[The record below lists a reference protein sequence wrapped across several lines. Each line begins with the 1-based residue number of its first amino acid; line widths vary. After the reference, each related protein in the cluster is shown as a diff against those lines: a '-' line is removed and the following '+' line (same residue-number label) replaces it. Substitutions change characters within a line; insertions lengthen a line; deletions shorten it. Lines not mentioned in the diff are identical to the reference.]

1 MVRVRCVFGDSF
13 CEIISIWK
21 PQANGLLFR
30 TPIPHPKYPH
40 LDYTRLAVYNGSC
53 ERETLTV
60 ENSIVEGR

>member
-1 MVRVRCVFGDSF
+1 MSPLLPDSIARERPTLT
-13 CEIISIWK
+13 C
-21 PQANGLLFR
+21 
-30 TPIPHPKYPH
+30 PH

>member
-1 MVRVRCVFGDSF
+1 MNAPPS
-13 CEIISIWK
+13 
-21 PQANGLLFR
+21 PA
-30 TPIPHPKYPH
+30 PH